1 MTNVILQDADDPHPE
16 FKDLPDGA
24 FFRFTTSNS
33 IYVKIGAKYSVDDTD
48 DCRVT
53 CVCVHAAI
61 KADELGKPYYV
72 GSSTRVIQINRV
84 DIHL

>member
-1 MTNVILQDADDPHPE
+1 MTNVILVDGADANPE

-24 FFRFTTSNS
+24 FFRFSTSNS
-33 IYVKIGAKYSVDDTD
+33 VYVKLSGKYPMKDGSGDL
-48 DCRVT
+48 VT
-53 CVCVHAAI
+53 CICVHAAI
-61 KADELGKPYYV
+61 KADELGKLYYV